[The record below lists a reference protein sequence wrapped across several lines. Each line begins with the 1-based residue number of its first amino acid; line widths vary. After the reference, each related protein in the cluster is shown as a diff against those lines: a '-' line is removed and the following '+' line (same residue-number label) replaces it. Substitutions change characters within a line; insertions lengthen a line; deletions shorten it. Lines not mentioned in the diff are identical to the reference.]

1 MLIQIFLQPVK
12 KQADSIEAQSFA
24 LVMEV
29 KVCVM
34 HIGIVELRHG
44 ALKRFLHWLF
54 VAFLIYEIDN
64 VDIAI
69 LFNERLNMPPQGVNL
84 LR

>member
-1 MLIQIFLQPVK
+1 
-12 KQADSIEAQSFA
+12 
-24 LVMEV
+24 MEV

-44 ALKRFLHWLF
+44 ALERFLHWLF
-54 VAFLIYEIDN
+54 VAFLIYEVDN

-69 LFNERLNMPPQGVNL
+69 LSNKRLNMPPQGVNL